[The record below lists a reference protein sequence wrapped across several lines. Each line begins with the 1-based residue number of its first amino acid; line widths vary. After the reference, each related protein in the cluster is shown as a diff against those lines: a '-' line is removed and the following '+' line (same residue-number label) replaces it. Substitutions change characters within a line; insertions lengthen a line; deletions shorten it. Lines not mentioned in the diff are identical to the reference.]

1 MLYSIIKDFIED
13 LIPCYR
19 YHDTCNTKGTFL
31 LKIFQN
37 FAVNDSESLEIRKK
51 CFVAVRI

>member
-19 YHDTCNTKGTFL
+19 YHDTCNTKETFL

-51 CFVAVRI
+51 CFLAVRI